1 MWRWRWR
8 HWRVVQL
15 TSCVR
20 IRIHLPKQEAVFW
33 KGPCFLV
40 QHGAQ
45 MVHLVTHPTYLAC
58 QAAQI
63 LLRHTAGLHAALAPS
78 PSFRPPRLHTAPQL
92 PRFSGCM
99 LPLPYLPLPARVTP
113 PRSFTLTLL
122 CPPAC
127 MQVGKV
133 GITLCLG
140 RARADS
146 GRSASLGIPMSCD
159 YGWLSSIYGYNSYN
173 YYNRPFNLILTDLEL
188 IWMIH

>member
-1 MWRWRWR
+1 
-8 HWRVVQL
+8 
-15 TSCVR
+15 
-20 IRIHLPKQEAVFW
+20 
-33 KGPCFLV
+33 
-40 QHGAQ
+40 

-63 LLRHTAGLHAALAPS
+63 LLRHTAGLHAALVPS

-140 RARADS
+140 RARRTVGGARRWVFQCHVTT
-146 GRSASLGIPMSCD
+146 GGCPAFMVIT
-159 YGWLSSIYGYNSYN
+159 
-173 YYNRPFNLILTDLEL
+173 LIIIIIGLL
-188 IWMIH
+188 I